1 VVVHTG
7 ATRATVLTAS
17 VGTETH
23 LSADAEI
30 PVMRIRDFGDDPD
43 VAVVAGVH
51 GDEPCGPR
59 GVDAFLADPPT
70 FRRPV
75 RFVVAN
81 ERALERGVRYVDE
94 DLNRAF
100 PGDADA
106 DSHERRLA
114 ADLLS
119 TVENCTTLALHSTQ
133 SYAGP
138 FALVDTVDPEKAT
151 LCTRLPIDAV
161 VETAAYAGGRLI
173 DYPGTVEV
181 ECGRQWS
188 EAAAA
193 NATDLIEAFLGA
205 TGVLPSAIP
214 EPDPDVPVFRLTDRV
229 PKAPAADYEVF
240 VDNFE
245 RVAPGVPFAS
255 ADGDERVAED
265 PFYPILMSADG
276 YEEVFGYAG
285 ERVGRLADVDGDVDD
300 GGRPDQSSRG
310 ASSTSVRSRS
320 SMQ

>member
-7 ATRATVLTAS
+7 VSGATVLTSS
-17 VGTETH
+17 VRTETH
-23 LSADAEI
+23 FTAATH
-30 PVMRIRDFGDDPD
+30 PRVMRIREFGEDPD

-59 GVDAFLADPPT
+59 AVEAMLADPPA
-70 FRRPV
+70 FQRPV

-81 ERALERGVRYVDE
+81 ERALDRGVRYVDE

-100 PGDADA
+100 PGEAGA
-106 DSHERRLA
+106 ESHERRLA

-119 TVENCTTLALHSTQ
+119 AVEGCRTLALHSTQ
-133 SYAGP
+133 SYAAP
-138 FALVDTVDPEKAT
+138 FALVDTVSPETAA
-151 LCTRLPIDAV
+151 LCARLPLDAV

-173 DYPGTVEV
+173 DYPATVEV
-181 ECGRQWS
+181 ECGLQWS
-188 EAAAA
+188 ATAAK
-193 NATDLIEAFLGA
+193 NAERLVEAFLAA
-205 TGVLPSAIP
+205 TGVLPQSAGQD
-214 EPDPDVPVFRLTDRV
+214 PDPDVPVFRLTGRV
-229 PKAPAADYEVF
+229 PKAPAADHEVF
-240 VDNFE
+240 VENFE

-255 ADGDERVAED
+255 ADGDERVAERA
-265 PFYPILMSADG
+265 FYPVLMSADG

-285 ERVGRLADVDGDVDD
+285 ERLGRLADVDA
-300 GGRPDQSSRG
+300 PSDQSSRG